1 MGLCAFRATWS
12 RVDCSIFTL
21 TLTST
26 STIDFTMTLRAAN
39 TNKNTPATSWS
50 IAELAAHFEI
60 TTRAVRFYE
69 DKGLITPARLGGHR
83 VFNEIDIARIEK
95 ILRAKRIGFSLDDI
109 KQFLEITDG
118 VVRTGEALQDRKVN
132 FEAVIKRLRRK
143 RRDIDIVAKDMQDLC
158 ALIDNYLENTP
169 ASGVF
174 EFAEAYDEMFRAHLD
189 EDFIQV

>member
-1 MGLCAFRATWS
+1 MIS
-12 RVDCSIFTL
+12 NS
-21 TLTST
+21 
-26 STIDFTMTLRAAN
+26 AN
-39 TNKNTPATSWS
+39 TNVTTPAVSWS

-60 TTRAVRFYE
+60 TTRAIRFYE
-69 DKGLITPARLGGHR
+69 DKGLIAPARIGGHR
-83 VFNEIDIARIEK
+83 VFNEGDRARIEK
-95 ILRAKRIGFSLDDI
+95 ILRAKRIGFSLGDI

-118 VVRTGEALQDRKVN
+118 DVHTSLELQNRKVS

-169 ASGVF
+169 IDGVF